1 MFAHDANH
9 FTKCALEDVME
20 IMENGI
26 DLESRK
32 NRAKLNSL
40 ARKANSLSLS
50 RDMSF
55 RKDKKLLEGNTR
67 TRRAKVN
74 KIISGCERMFP
85 EIRVQY
91 KIRIEMTMQS
101 EQLTN
106 LEEGVIEKCFLQLS
120 RTIN

>member
-1 MFAHDANH
+1 MTLFSRSRLVGSTFAHDASH
-9 FTKCALEDVME
+9 FAKCALEDVME

-40 ARKANSLSLS
+40 ARKANLLSLS

-74 KIISGCERMFP
+74 KIISGCEGMSP
-85 EIRVQY
+85 GIRVQY
-91 KIRIEMTMQS
+91 KRS
-101 EQLTN
+101 
-106 LEEGVIEKCFLQLS
+106 
-120 RTIN
+120 